1 MCAVPDKETM
11 PWCCLAASPVSPYF
25 GRAYAFAMTREEAE
39 RRASALNSHGSEERW
54 FARKHAHGW
63 EVVKVALPPG
73 VRLDPLKEAVPQA
86 TRPTPAGPPPA
97 HHRHFDGAGGA
108 GGV

>member
-1 MCAVPDKETM
+1 
-11 PWCCLAASPVSPYF
+11 
-25 GRAYAFAMTREEAE
+25 MTRGEAE
-39 RRASALNSHGSEERW
+39 RRAAALTAEGSGHRW
-54 FARKHAHGW
+54 FARKRGDGW
-63 EVVKVALPPG
+63 QVVKVALPPG
-73 VRLDPLKEAVPQA
+73 IRLGPVTEAVPHA

>member
-1 MCAVPDKETM
+1 
-11 PWCCLAASPVSPYF
+11 
-25 GRAYAFAMTREEAE
+25 MTREDAK
-39 RRASALNSHGSEERW
+39 RRASALNAQGSGDCW
-54 FARKHAHGW
+54 FARNGSDGW

-86 TRPTPAGPPPA
+86 TRPTPAGLPPA
-97 HHRHFDGAGGA
+97 YHRHFDGAGGA

>member
-1 MCAVPDKETM
+1 M
-11 PWCCLAASPVSPYF
+11 
-25 GRAYAFAMTREEAE
+25 RREEAE
-39 RRASALNSHGSEERW
+39 HRAAALNAQSSGGRW
-54 FARKHAHGW
+54 FVRSSSDGW

-73 VRLDPLKEAVPQA
+73 TRLDPLKEAVPEA

-97 HHRHFDGAGGA
+97 YHRHFDGAGGA

>member
-1 MCAVPDKETM
+1 
-11 PWCCLAASPVSPYF
+11 
-25 GRAYAFAMTREEAE
+25 MTREAAE
-39 RRASALNSHGSEERW
+39 RRAAALTAEGSGHHW
-54 FARKHAHGW
+54 FARKNADRW

-73 VRLDPLKEAVPQA
+73 GRLDPLKQAVPQA

-97 HHRHFDGAGGA
+97 YHRHFDGAGGA

>member
-1 MCAVPDKETM
+1 M
-11 PWCCLAASPVSPYF
+11 LA
-25 GRAYAFAMTREEAE
+25 TREDAE
-39 RRASALNSHGSEERW
+39 RRASALNAHDTGNRW
-54 FARKHAHGW
+54 FVRPSGDAW
-63 EVVKVALPPG
+63 EVVKVALPQG
-73 VRLDPLKEAVPQA
+73 VRLDPLKESVPQA

>member
-1 MCAVPDKETM
+1 MIT
-11 PWCCLAASPVSPYF
+11 
-25 GRAYAFAMTREEAE
+25 RMTREDAE
-39 RRASALNSHGSEERW
+39 RRASALNGENSGGRW
-54 FARKHAHGW
+54 FARNGAAGW

-73 VRLDPLKEAVPQA
+73 VRLDPVKEAVPQA

-97 HHRHFDGAGGA
+97 YHRYVDGAGGA

>member
-1 MCAVPDKETM
+1 
-11 PWCCLAASPVSPYF
+11 
-25 GRAYAFAMTREEAE
+25 MTREDAE
-39 RRASALNSHGSEERW
+39 RRAAALNAQGSEGRW
-54 FARKHAHGW
+54 FPRRSADDW

-73 VRLDPLKEAVPQA
+73 VRLDPVKEAAPQA

-97 HHRHFDGAGGA
+97 YHRHFDGAGGA